1 MKHPENIKPWQHIEN
16 VSPFEVDAN
25 VNEGNWWGWGVAL
38 NTCAA
43 ARKVTKVWKGRIDG
57 DGSVSGGSR
66 AALIQND
73 GAPLAVR
80 IAALKYPRY
89 QKHPKAPTITFYPQ
103 NWLHSALLKQHR
115 VASTE
120 FEKKF
125 DPRGREGGE
134 GKSVEESWRE
144 GSLRLVRFPSPGVS
158 SINCSQLQCWQSHKT
173 DPKGAFWHRGL
184 ELKEHWKKLPLA
196 SFVAHYKLKINIW
209 CVNGSL

>member
-1 MKHPENIKPWQHIEN
+1 M
-16 VSPFEVDAN
+16 SPLEVDAN
-25 VNEGNWWGWGVAL
+25 VKEKNWWGWGVAL

-57 DGSVSGGSR
+57 DGSVLGGSR
-66 AALIQND
+66 AALIQMMEHRL
-73 GAPLAVR
+73 PC
-80 IAALKYPRY
+80 ALPHSSTQGTRSTQKYPQSPFTHRTGCTA
-89 QKHPKAPTITFYPQ
+89 HCWSNT
-103 NWLHSALLKQHR
+103 R

-158 SINCSQLQCWQSHKT
+158 SINCSQLQCWQSYKT

-184 ELKEHWKKLPLA
+184 ELKEHWKKSPLA
-196 SFVAHYKLKINIW
+196 SLGSIYLQSSLWWVQTLWNIIW
-209 CVNGSL
+209 WEQIL